1 MKTILQI
8 EESQFRNNKTTERL
22 MGFLRECDNLIDNNI
37 LTIRNNV
44 FFDLQDPVIVSF
56 NHKLRTMRAQ
66 GVVMVQI
73 LLD

>member
-44 FFDLQDPVIVSF
+44 FFDLQDPVIISF
-56 NHKLRTMRAQ
+56 NRKLRTMRAQ

>member
-44 FFDLQDPVIVSF
+44 LFDLQDPVIISF